1 MVVCTYGFVCWLCIM
16 MMIMIDYVMV
26 WYVFMLYVNM
36 VEDSGLVS
44 LYDMYSLNGRFCISP
59 TFSFSYSQTRLT
71 LQTKTTPQQG
81 YKMPVS
87 PPPPP
92 LPLNHKIP
100 N

>member
-1 MVVCTYGFVCWLCIM
+1 M

-44 LYDMYSLNGRFCISP
+44 LYDIYSLNGRFYINP

-87 PPPPP
+87 TPPP
-92 LPLNHKIP
+92 LPLNHKIL

>member
-44 LYDMYSLNGRFCISP
+44 LYDMYSLA
-59 TFSFSYSQTRLT
+59 
-71 LQTKTTPQQG
+71 
-81 YKMPVS
+81 
-87 PPPPP
+87 
-92 LPLNHKIP
+92 
-100 N
+100 